1 MPSPDSVLFQT
12 ENEVKADTESDDD
25 DIKRKCKVR
34 TWSRKKGVCTS
45 AGVSGGHRCGGV
57 MCHGGGMVR
66 CLGRATGHMVV
77 VEPVETGMSRH
88 ETK

>member
-1 MPSPDSVLFQT
+1 
-12 ENEVKADTESDDD
+12 
-25 DIKRKCKVR
+25 
-34 TWSRKKGVCTS
+34 
-45 AGVSGGHRCGGV
+45 